1 MERHV
6 AATAHA
12 RSIENTDARLDVER
26 SAGELLKQAAKPKR
40 DPRMQKRAG
49 GCGVKREWM
58 SGRIV
63 SALNGGQR
71 RRPQADFGIRGSTYC
86 PRTITQVSQPR

>member
-26 SAGELLKQAAKPKR
+26 SAGELLKQAAKPKP
-40 DPRMQKRAG
+40 DTRMQKRAG
-49 GCGVKREWM
+49 LRRQEREWM

-63 SALNGGQR
+63 SALMAAKGAGR
-71 RRPQADFGIRGSTYC
+71 LRYRW
-86 PRTITQVSQPR
+86 